1 MNFYTVTASFLGTA
15 VEFVEALTIFLA
27 VGFTKGW
34 KTAIYGA
41 VTAIVILALLV
52 GLLGYPLVK
61 LVPFHTIQLV
71 IGLALLLFGVRWLR
85 KAIARYAGL
94 KEMHDEEK
102 AYLEEVEKQKTHV
115 EKGKSIDIFGFT
127 TVFNGV
133 FLEGLE
139 AAFIVLT
146 FGVAANSMPS
156 AVAGALI
163 AIALVCLLG
172 FLLKK
177 PLSMIPENMLKFAV
191 GIMLTCFGVIWV
203 GEAIGIEWWQGDLSI
218 LVVLAVLLIF
228 SLFHIKYFSLCAT
241 VKGRDQ

>member
-1 MNFYTVTASFLGTA
+1 MNIYTVTASFLGTA
-15 VEFVEALTIFLA
+15 VEFVEAMTIFLA

-34 KTAIYGA
+34 KTAFYGA
-41 VTAIVILALLV
+41 VTAILILSLLV
-52 GLLGYPLVK
+52 GLFGYPLIK

-94 KEMHDEEK
+94 KQMHDEEK
-102 AYLEEVEKQKTHV
+102 AYREEVDKQKSHKV
-115 EKGKSIDIFGFT
+115 VGKNFDVFGFT

-139 AAFIVLT
+139 AAFIILT
-146 FGVAANSMPS
+146 FGVAANSMTS
-156 AVAGALI
+156 AVIGALM
-163 AIALVCLLG
+163 AIALVSLLC

-177 PLSMIPENMLKFAV
+177 PLSMVPENMLKFAV
-191 GIMLTCFGVIWV
+191 GLMLTCFGVIWV

-218 LVVLAVLLIF
+218 LVVLAVLLIV
-228 SLFHIKYFSLCAT
+228 SLFQIKYFSPYAP
-241 VKGRDQ
+241 VRRRDQ